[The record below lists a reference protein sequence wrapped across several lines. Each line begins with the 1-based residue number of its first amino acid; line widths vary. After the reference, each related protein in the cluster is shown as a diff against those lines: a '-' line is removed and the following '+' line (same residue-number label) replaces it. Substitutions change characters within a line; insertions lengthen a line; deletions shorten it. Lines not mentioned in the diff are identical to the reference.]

1 MGRVGLAQ
9 FLCHDQFRATF
20 HGAAHFKF
28 VHEGSHQKN
37 ATTGSFQKVL
47 FGKRV
52 RHLLR
57 IKSSTLINDMHY
69 KFLVRDLETQL
80 DLFVPLL
87 LVSVS
92 KRIDDAFPYGHS
104 NFKAIVIVEAGCSG
118 NAFGYAFG
126 QSDAIEQRLH
136 GDFDP
141 IDGIGHGFGARL
153 LR

>member
-1 MGRVGLAQ
+1 MGLAQ

-52 RHLLR
+52 RHLLG

-69 KFLVRDLETQL
+69 KFVVRDLEIQL
-80 DLFVPLL
+80 NLFVPLL

-92 KRIDDAFPYGHS
+92 KSVDDAFPYRHS
-104 NFKAIVIVEAGCSG
+104 NFKAIVIVEPGRSG
-118 NAFGYAFG
+118 YAFGYAFG
-126 QSDAIEQRLH
+126 QGDAIEQRLH

-141 IDGIGHGFGARL
+141 IGGMGHGFGHPL
-153 LR
+153 VE